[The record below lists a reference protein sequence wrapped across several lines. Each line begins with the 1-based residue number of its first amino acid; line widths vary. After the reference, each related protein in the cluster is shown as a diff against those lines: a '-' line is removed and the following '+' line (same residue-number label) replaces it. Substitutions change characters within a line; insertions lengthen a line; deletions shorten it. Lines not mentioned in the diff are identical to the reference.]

1 MLNSYLHEIQ
11 ACYAVIGSQKRRDL
25 RCERAVLAATTTHR
39 RTTDQATAD
48 RGTDEITSP
57 LIDIQRATVL
67 SQTSA
72 KLSSGHHAVAQ
83 STSS

>member
-1 MLNSYLHEIQ
+1 MLRSNWVAEKTGL
-11 ACYAVIGSQKRRDL
+11 AVR
-25 RCERAVLAATTTHR
+25 EAVLAATTTHR